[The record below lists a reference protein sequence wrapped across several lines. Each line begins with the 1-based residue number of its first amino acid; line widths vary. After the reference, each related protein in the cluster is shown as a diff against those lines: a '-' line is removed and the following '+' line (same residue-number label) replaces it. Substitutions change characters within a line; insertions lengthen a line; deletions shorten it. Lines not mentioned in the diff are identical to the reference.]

1 MGQNDPISLETQNS
15 DRGSIIQ
22 LRQKNHPRGTW
33 PRNTLF
39 THDDPLGYIYIS
51 FPKRTRTFHCTLSA
65 LNFIS
70 LDWTD
75 LRTRVWEIKRTGP
88 LCHLSTTRGL
98 RRVSSDEGKKKKA
111 SSGCKPSC
119 QKHWSFPRFIFVKS
133 EKPNWTKWQISCK
146 YITAFDFPL
155 GDAVSVWKWWQTLI
169 TVRPLVGLTYQ

>member
-98 RRVSSDEGKKKKA
+98 RCVSSDEGKKKK
-111 SSGCKPSC
+111 
-119 QKHWSFPRFIFVKS
+119 SFFGLQTQLS
-133 EKPNWTKWQISCK
+133 E
-146 YITAFDFPL
+146 
-155 GDAVSVWKWWQTLI
+155 TLI
-169 TVRPLVGLTYQ
+169 FPPFHLCQIRKTQLNQMTNQL